1 MKGVTDGRTS
11 CCKKDEDHNTLLYF
25 TVLMAEN
32 DEYPND
38 DRGEVLFQASVCAC
52 VRVCLCVLLCL
63 TRAVLHW
70 RGTFSLCIHQVF
82 QCVDGALG
90 RARLS

>member
-1 MKGVTDGRTS
+1 MKGVTDGLTS

-38 DRGEVLFQASVCAC
+38 DRGEVLF
-52 VRVCLCVLLCL
+52 
-63 TRAVLHW
+63 
-70 RGTFSLCIHQVF
+70 
-82 QCVDGALG
+82 
-90 RARLS
+90 